1 MKKPKLIFKYRAVS
15 SPKEFDRLSDI
26 LKNQR
31 LYLPTIPQLND
42 PFEGKL
48 NVSFGIPGSF
58 IIRSKDNDFSPVKEA
73 KAKTRL
79 LALSEDCFS
88 PQLWAY
94 YCNDYHGVCLCFK
107 TDSTFDSIKPVNYP
121 EHRQIGNPVIEP
133 SWNQIYQLLSNSLL
147 TKQEGWKYEH
157 EWRMIFQPQLD
168 SEDKIITESPSFL
181 PFDSN
186 ELVGIIFGN
195 KLSDSEK
202 SDILAITPAHVNI
215 FNVHTGALTGKVKLE
230 EYGYKYP
237 GDGSKYDY
245 ISSVEELNDRIM
257 S

>member
-1 MKKPKLIFKYRAVS
+1 
-15 SPKEFDRLSDI
+15 
-26 LKNQR
+26 
-31 LYLPTIPQLND
+31 
-42 PFEGKL
+42 
-48 NVSFGIPGSF
+48 
-58 IIRSKDNDFSPVKEA
+58 
-73 KAKTRL
+73 
-79 LALSEDCFS
+79 
-88 PQLWAY
+88 
-94 YCNDYHGVCLCFK
+94 
-107 TDSTFDSIKPVNYP
+107 
-121 EHRQIGNPVIEP
+121 
-133 SWNQIYQLLSNSLL
+133 
-147 TKQEGWKYEH
+147 
-157 EWRMIFQPQLD
+157 MIFQPQLD

-195 KLSDSEK
+195 KLSDSGK